1 MATYD
6 TIVRGGRIVTASEV
20 YQADLAIKD
29 GVVAAIGHDLGDSA
43 HVVDAKDMLVLPGG
57 VDTHVHLD
65 QTGLG
70 PEMCDG
76 FDSGTA
82 SAAAG
87 GTTTVVCFVW
97 QPKGGSLAQ
106 VAADYRV
113 KAEKARVD
121 YSFHLTVTDP
131 TPEVLEVELPQL
143 IAEGCRSVK
152 VFMTYDGVRL
162 DDREVLRVL
171 AAARRNQALVCVHAE
186 NHDLIAWL
194 TEQLVSAGLT
204 TPKYH
209 AYAKPMIA
217 EREAVSRIIALAE
230 ALDVPIQIFHVSG
243 AQSAEEIA
251 RAQARG
257 LKVWGETCVHYLTL
271 TAEDLDRPGF
281 EGAKFIFGPPA
292 RTEADQEAL
301 WGYLKRGVI
310 EVISSDHSPTR
321 FDDPKGKKFA
331 GDPAPFNKVPNGI
344 PGLAARLPVLFT
356 EGVSKGRIDLPTFV
370 RLTSTNPAKLF
381 GLFPQKGC
389 LAVGSDADFILW
401 DPQKTVTLTNA
412 LMHHGG
418 DYTPYEGYQTQG
430 YPVAT
435 FLRGRQVF
443 DGSAVVGAAG
453 GGRFIARPP
462 YPMITP
468 LQRFPTPFNAVD
480 GTLI

>member
-1 MATYD
+1 MTTLD
-6 TIVRGGRIVTASEV
+6 TIVRGGKIVSATEV
-20 YQADLAIKD
+20 YQADIGIKD
-29 GVVAAIGHDLGDSA
+29 GVVAAIGKDLGPCESI
-43 HVVDAKDMLVLPGG
+43 VDARGLLVLPGG
-57 VDTHVHLD
+57 VDTHVHLE

-70 PEMCDG
+70 PEMCDTWE
-76 FDSGTA
+76 SGTA

-87 GTTTVVCFVW
+87 GTTTVVCFAW
-97 QPKGGSLAQ
+97 QPKGGSLA
-106 VAADYRV
+106 AITADYHI
-113 KAEKARVD
+113 KARQARVD

-131 TPEVLEVELPQL
+131 TPEVLDVELPRL

-162 DDREVLRVL
+162 DDRQALRVL
-171 AAARRNQALVCVHAE
+171 AAARRNEALVCVHAE

-194 TEQLVSAGLT
+194 TEQLVSADLI
-204 TPKYH
+204 TPKFH

-217 EREAVSRIIALAE
+217 EREAVYRIISLAE

-301 WGYLKRGVI
+301 WGYLRRGVI
-310 EVISSDHSPTR
+310 EVVSSDHSPTR

-381 GLFPQKGC
+381 GLFPQKGS

-401 DPQKTVTLTNA
+401 DANKSVVLTNE

-418 DYTPYEGYQTQG
+418 DYTPYEGYQTKG

-435 FLRGRQVF
+435 YLRGCLIF
-443 DGSAVVGAAG
+443 DGQTVTGPAG

-462 YPMITP
+462 YPMIAP
-468 LQRFPTPFNAVD
+468 LERFPTPFNAVD
-480 GTLI
+480 GRLV